1 IPNGEWFTPRPGQQD
16 AGWTGYSCRLSE
28 RNLQASAQMCPA
40 AAPGSGG
47 RLVISALSQA
57 GASAAVASG
66 SSGFSTVDAI
76 LVIVVVVVVL
86 VVVGRFSRRL
96 ALRPRGLR
104 ASGRDA

>member
-1 IPNGEWFTPRPGQQD
+1 
-16 AGWTGYSCRLSE
+16 
-28 RNLQASAQMCPA
+28 
-40 AAPGSGG
+40 
-47 RLVISALSQA
+47 VISALSQA

-104 ASGRDA
+104 ASERDEETKAAAAADVAELERDGRHVSPDAPGVQQDDL